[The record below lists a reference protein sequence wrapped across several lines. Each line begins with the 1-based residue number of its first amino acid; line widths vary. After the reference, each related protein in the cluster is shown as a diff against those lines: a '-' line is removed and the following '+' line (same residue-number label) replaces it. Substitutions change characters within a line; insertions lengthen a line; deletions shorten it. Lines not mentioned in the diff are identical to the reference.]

1 MNKYEEIAN
10 EIIDDVCEVVE
21 KQHPELNLKTE
32 YAKES
37 DVEEPA
43 VIVGVQYYDL
53 ESNIADKIKEFVM
66 KKNKEKPKTAEEIKQ
81 EIRDAEIISR
91 AREK

>member
-1 MNKYEEIAN
+1 MDKYEELAN
-10 EIIDDVCEVVE
+10 VIIDEVCDVVE
-21 KQHPELNLKTE
+21 AQHPELNLKTK

-53 ESNIADKIKEFVM
+53 EDSIVNKIKEFV
-66 KKNKEKPKTAEEIKQ
+66 K
-81 EIRDAEIISR
+81 
-91 AREK
+91 

>member
-1 MNKYEEIAN
+1 MDKYEELAN
-10 EIIDDVCEVVE
+10 LIIDDVCEVVE
-21 KQHPELNLKTE
+21 QQHPELNLKTK

-53 ESNIADKIKEFVM
+53 EDSIANKIKEFV
-66 KKNKEKPKTAEEIKQ
+66 KKNK
-81 EIRDAEIISR
+81 D
-91 AREK
+91 

>member
-1 MNKYEEIAN
+1 MNKYEELAN
-10 EIIDDVCEVVE
+10 RMIDEVCEVVE

-53 ESNIADKIKEFVM
+53 ECYIAD
-66 KKNKEKPKTAEEIKQ
+66 EIKKFIKNQ
-81 EIRDAEIISR
+81 
-91 AREK
+91 KK